1 MRNYMRLL
9 LVVVVLLVPLAI
21 DTGAQLTSP
30 ITFKTTFAFTAG
42 NTKFPAGAYKVR
54 PEQSRQGLS
63 KSTAPRRCARR
74 ILEVRAGPKEK
85 PSKGDVIFQRYGDTY
100 VLKTLWVAG
109 SGVTLVET
117 YAEKATKAK
126 GGTPTE
132 HPVTATPKGK
142 ASRQPA
148 VSGPTFAQAA
158 NESVSYGWQ
167 ATRSFRP

>member
-1 MRNYMRLL
+1 MDMRNYMRLL

-21 DTGAQLTSP
+21 DTGAQLTSS

-42 NTKFPAGAYKVR
+42 NTKFPAGAYEVR
-54 PEQSRQGLS
+54 PQQSEAGVVEIR
-63 KSTAPRRCARR
+63 STPGGEHGAL
-74 ILEVRAGPKEK
+74 LEVRAGQPKEK

-100 VLKTLWVAG
+100 VLKTLWDAG

-142 ASRQPA
+142 S
-148 VSGPTFAQAA
+148 
-158 NESVSYGWQ
+158 
-167 ATRSFRP
+167 

>member
-1 MRNYMRLL
+1 MKNCMKLL

-21 DTGAQLTSP
+21 DTSAQLTGP
-30 ITFKTTFAFTAG
+30 IKFQTTFAFTAG
-42 NTKFPAGAYKVR
+42 NTKFPAGAYEVR
-54 PEQSRQGLS
+54 PQQSEAGVVEIQSSGG
-63 KSTAPRRCARR
+63 ANGAM
-74 ILEVRAGPKEK
+74 LEVRAAVPKEK

-100 VLKTLWVAG
+100 VLKTIWDGG

-142 ASRQPA
+142 
-148 VSGPTFAQAA
+148 G
-158 NESVSYGWQ
+158 
-167 ATRSFRP
+167 

>member
-9 LVVVVLLVPLAI
+9 LVVVVLLVSFAI
-21 DTGAQLTSP
+21 DTGAQLASS

-42 NTKFPAGAYKVR
+42 NTKFPAGAYDVK
-54 PEQSRQGLS
+54 PQQSEAGVVEIYSSPGGEHGAL
-63 KSTAPRRCARR
+63 
-74 ILEVRAGPKEK
+74 LEVRAAQQKEK
-85 PSKGDVIFQRYGDTY
+85 PSKGDIIFQRYGDTY
-100 VLKTLWVAG
+100 VLKTLWDGG

-142 ASRQPA
+142 
-148 VSGPTFAQAA
+148 G
-158 NESVSYGWQ
+158 
-167 ATRSFRP
+167 

>member
-42 NTKFPAGAYKVR
+42 NTKFPAGAYEVR
-54 PEQSRQGLS
+54 PQQSEAGVVEIYSNPGGEHGAL
-63 KSTAPRRCARR
+63 
-74 ILEVRAGPKEK
+74 LEVRAGPKEK

-142 ASRQPA
+142 
-148 VSGPTFAQAA
+148 
-158 NESVSYGWQ
+158 N
-167 ATRSFRP
+167 

>member
-1 MRNYMRLL
+1 MAR
-9 LVVVVLLVPLAI
+9 
-21 DTGAQLTSP
+21 AQADPTLRRDGGWHEELHE
-30 ITFKTTFAFTAG
+30 AAAG
-42 NTKFPAGAYKVR
+42 GRRPAGSARNRHGRAAHLPDHVQDDLRVHGRQHEIPGRGVR
-54 PEQSRQGLS
+54 GQATASEAGVVEIY
-63 KSTAPRRCARR
+63 STPGGAHGAL
-74 ILEVRAGPKEK
+74 LEVRAGPKEK

-142 ASRQPA
+142 
-148 VSGPTFAQAA
+148 
-158 NESVSYGWQ
+158 N
-167 ATRSFRP
+167 